1 MFIPLSQTMMYTCLN
16 LIVVKNVT
24 FNILKAVKKDGIKD
38 GDQMK
43 LTTAR
48 LKKLIRES
56 IDNMNKLKELV
67 KSEEGYNM
75 ALELASGMGIS
86 KEEVEKMPF
95 ELPYG
100 QRPKWALRKEIEKF
114 EEMLQNSTDVN
125 EQREIEQHLEGLEE
139 ELNDY

>member
-1 MFIPLSQTMMYTCLN
+1 MYTCLN
-16 LIVVKNVT
+16 LIVVKNVI
-24 FNILKAVKKDGIKD
+24 FNTSKAAKKDGIKD

-43 LTTAR
+43 LTTQR

-56 IDNMNKLKELV
+56 MDNMDKLKKMVASGEEGRNMAIELV
-67 KSEEGYNM
+67 AAKPE
-75 ALELASGMGIS
+75 MGIS

-100 QRPKWALRKEIEKF
+100 QRPKWALRREIEKF

-125 EQREIEQHLEGLEE
+125 KQREIEQHLEGLKE
-139 ELNDY
+139 ELYDY